1 VARLRST
8 ELFTLAVLVMAIC
21 VATVSYVAFGASMA
35 LGAFLGGM
43 VVGQSKGERPGRR

>member
-1 VARLRST
+1 MRVARLRSS

-21 VATVSYVAFGASMA
+21 VATVSYLAFGASMA

-43 VVGQSKGERPGRR
+43 VVGNQR